1 MSPAAATRPASYD
14 EFKRRIRHMISPSGL
29 QHGLALKL
37 EQTDVVISPFP
48 KCGTTWLQQVVHS
61 LRTGGDLDF
70 DDISE
75 VVPWIETAFDL
86 GQDLDAPQRATPRA
100 FKSHLGWDA
109 VPKGGR
115 YIVALRDPR
124 DALVSLFRFMEG
136 WYFETGSIDIETF
149 ARGEFTARDGRDY
162 WEHLASWWRQRERD
176 DVLLLAYEHMHE
188 DLAGTITRIAAFI
201 GIELT
206 PELLATVLQESS
218 LASMQAHKHK
228 YDDKLMRERS
238 EQVCGLPPGSD
249 SAKVRNGRIGQHQ
262 ELSSAIVEELDAIW
276 AATIHRE
283 FGLADYPALLKTLA
297 APHRA

>member
-1 MSPAAATRPASYD
+1 MSSAVATRPASYE
-14 EFKRRIRHMISPSGL
+14 EFKRRIRHMLSPEGV
-29 QHGLALKL
+29 QHGLALRL
-37 EQTDVVISPFP
+37 TPSDVVISPFP

-70 DDISE
+70 EDISE
-75 VVPWIETAFDL
+75 VVPWIEPAFDL

-100 FKSHLGWDA
+100 FKSHLNWDS

-124 DALVSLFRFMEG
+124 DALVSLYRFMEG
-136 WYFETGSIDIETF
+136 WYFETGSIDIDTF
-149 ARGEFTARDGRDY
+149 ARGEFLAREGRDY

-176 DVLLLAYEHMHE
+176 DVLLLAYEHMHA
-188 DLAGTITRIAAFI
+188 DLTGTVGRISEFI

-206 PELLATVLQESS
+206 PDLLSTVLEESS
-218 LASMQAHKHK
+218 LKSMQVHKNK

-249 SAKVRNGRIGQHQ
+249 SAKVRDGKVGSHQ
-262 ELSSAIVEELDAIW
+262 ELPTAILAELDAIW
-276 AATIHRE
+276 ADTITRE
-283 FGLADYPALLKTLA
+283 FGLPDYPALLNALEGNL
-297 APHRA
+297 

>member
-14 EFKRRIRHMISPSGL
+14 EFKRRIRHMITPEGL
-29 QHGLALKL
+29 GHGLALRL
-37 EQTDVVISPFP
+37 DPTDVVISPFP

-86 GQDLDAPQRATPRA
+86 GQDLDAPHRATPRA
-100 FKSHLGWDA
+100 FKSHLSWDV

-115 YIVALRDPR
+115 YIIALRDPR

-136 WYFETGSIDIETF
+136 WYFEAGSIDIETF
-149 ARGEFTARDGRDY
+149 ARGEFLARDGRDY

-176 DVLLLAYEHMHE
+176 DVLLLAYEHMHA
-188 DLAGTITRIAAFI
+188 DLPGTVGRIAQFI
-201 GIELT
+201 GVPLT
-206 PELLATVLQESS
+206 PPLLATVLSESS
-218 LASMQAHKHK
+218 LANMQAHKHK

-249 SAKVRNGRIGQHQ
+249 SAKVRSGKVGSHQ
-262 ELSSAIVEELDAIW
+262 ELPAAIVEELDVIW
-276 AATIHRE
+276 TETIARE
-283 FGLADYPALLKTLA
+283 FGLADYPALLEALQNNGGA
-297 APHRA
+297 

>member
-1 MSPAAATRPASYD
+1 MSPAATRPASYD
-14 EFKRRIRHMISPSGL
+14 EFKRRIRHMISPKGL
-29 QHGLALKL
+29 QQGLALKL
-37 EQTDVVISPFP
+37 TQTDVVISPFP

-86 GQDLDAPQRATPRA
+86 GQDLDAPQRANPRA

-136 WYFETGSIDIETF
+136 WYFEAGSIDIETF
-149 ARGEFTARDGRDY
+149 ARGEFLARDGRDY
-162 WEHLASWWRQRERD
+162 WEHLASWWRQRDRD
-176 DVLLLAYEHMHE
+176 DVLLLAYEHMHA
-188 DLAGTITRIAAFI
+188 DLPATVQSIAAFI
-201 GIELT
+201 GVPLT
-206 PELLATVLQESS
+206 PTLLVTVLSESS
-218 LASMQAHKHK
+218 LTSMQAHKHK

-249 SAKVRNGRIGQHQ
+249 SAKVRSGKVGSHQ
-262 ELSSAIVEELDAIW
+262 ELPATIIVELDAIW
-276 AATIHRE
+276 AETIHRE
-283 FGLADYPALLKTLA
+283 FGLADYPALLNALQGKQ
-297 APHRA
+297 